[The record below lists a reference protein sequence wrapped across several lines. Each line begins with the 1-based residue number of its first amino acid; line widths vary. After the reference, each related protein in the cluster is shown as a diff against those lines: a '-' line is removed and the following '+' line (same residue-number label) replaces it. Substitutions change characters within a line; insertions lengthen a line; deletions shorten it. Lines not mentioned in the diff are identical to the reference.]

1 MDATAGHTRL
11 SFLDA
16 YHGYHQ
22 IAMDPNDMEKM
33 EFITSYGI
41 YCYRVMHFGLKN
53 SGATFTRAIFKML
66 HAKIGHTV
74 EAYIE
79 DLVVKNQKEY
89 NHLRELADVFEILKF
104 HKLRLN
110 AEKCTFGV
118 SAEKFL
124 EHLVTRRGIEA
135 DPNQIKAIANLRP
148 PQTIREVQR
157 LTGMAAALNRFI
169 SKLSDKCHAF
179 FHALKGKSRHN
190 FEWST
195 DYDTALAELK
205 SYLNS
210 AALMVKPKEF

>member
-79 DLVVKNQKEY
+79 DLVIKNQEY

-124 EHLVTRRGIEA
+124 GHLVTRRGIEA
-135 DPNQIKAIANLRP
+135 DPNQIKAVANLRP

-169 SKLSDKCHAF
+169 SKLSD
-179 FHALKGKSRHN
+179 KSRHN